1 MLFTQRDYY
10 KVVIFIVESNGLLT
24 VNVIYREKDYYKV
37 VIFIVESNCLLT
49 VNDIHRE
56 TIMKL

>member
-37 VIFIVESNCLLT
+37 VIFIVESNGLPT
-49 VNDIHRE
+49 VNVIYR
-56 TIMKL
+56 MRLL